1 MREVDGQQEGAPF
14 PAPAA
19 SRSTR
24 DCVRASFRL
33 PESEDGQEGERNG
46 KEEGRV
52 YFSLNF
58 RIGRAKRIERSD

>member
-1 MREVDGQQEGAPF
+1 MATSLREDDGQQEGVPF
-14 PAPAA
+14 PALAT

-46 KEEGRV
+46 KEEGH
-52 YFSLNF
+52 
-58 RIGRAKRIERSD
+58 RIEEKL